1 MWSCDCSLLLGT
13 AAFSSRLS
21 GRVKI
26 ATTAC
31 CIHVLACMSYLMMYY
46 DLMPL
51 VATSNTGRTM
61 VVTRVFEW
69 SVTVPLLL
77 SLIGTPSHHTIN

>member
-1 MWSCDCSLLLGT
+1 
-13 AAFSSRLS
+13 
-21 GRVKI
+21 
-26 ATTAC
+26 
-31 CIHVLACMSYLMMYY
+31 
-46 DLMPL
+46 

-77 SLIGTPSHHTIN
+77 SLIGTTFHQMTNQVDNPCT

>member
-1 MWSCDCSLLLGT
+1 ML
-13 AAFSSRLS
+13 F
-21 GRVKI
+21 
-26 ATTAC
+26 
-31 CIHVLACMSYLMMYY
+31 

-51 VATSNTGRTM
+51 VATANGVQRTM

-77 SLIGTPSHHTIN
+77 SLIGA